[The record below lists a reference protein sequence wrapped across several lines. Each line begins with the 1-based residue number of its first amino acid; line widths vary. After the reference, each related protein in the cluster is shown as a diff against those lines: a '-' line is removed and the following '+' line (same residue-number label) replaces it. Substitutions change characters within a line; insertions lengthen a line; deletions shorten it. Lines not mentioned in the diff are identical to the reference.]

1 MVTRFEEGIMT
12 DKTYVNEQIKIL
24 NAIIQVQNKQL
35 NQTKLALKKAN
46 DTMRQIEMEE
56 RKKKEIERQQYSISW

>member
-1 MVTRFEEGIMT
+1 MT